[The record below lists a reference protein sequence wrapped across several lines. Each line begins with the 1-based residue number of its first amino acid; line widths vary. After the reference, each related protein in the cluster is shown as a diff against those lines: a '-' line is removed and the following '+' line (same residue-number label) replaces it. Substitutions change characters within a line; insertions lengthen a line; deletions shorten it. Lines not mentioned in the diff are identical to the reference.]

1 MTPDDGPSSQMGI
14 NSDWLQRESVLDR
27 FEIQWRTNGPQCIDS
42 FVRESLLEQDDTVLV
57 ELIKLDMEYR
67 WKRGDRVSSRWYLER
82 YPSLDRS
89 DPKRSELEEAE
100 NRLEATCSQL
110 ELSSSPIEK
119 ASNYRMG
126 AVLGRGGFATV
137 YRARDLRL
145 QRDVAIKRLHPQ
157 YCNSPELRERLVR
170 EARAAASLRHPA
182 IVPVYEIDEQN
193 PQPSIVMALVDG
205 VSLAEWIRNKTPTPE
220 LSARWT
226 MRIADA
232 LQYAH
237 DNGVIHRDVK
247 SSNILIQRAVAD
259 GPEEFES
266 FGSPLLSDFGLAL
279 HLDGGVTLTQSGE
292 AMGTPAYASPELIR
306 GHSHRCDHRTD
317 VYSLG
322 IVLYELLC
330 GHLPFDGTTVQ
341 VLRQVLDSDPTPPRR
356 IRSSVP
362 RDLETICL
370 KAIAKLPSKR
380 YQSAGEMANDLCS
393 WLEKRPIRARRP
405 RPMERLLLLCQ
416 RYPALAI
423 TIGVATIALIFV
435 STYSFVRV
443 LEERDRYLVER
454 NRAQESLYS
463 AIVSEVRSQ
472 LRARETGWWWHA
484 MDSIGQASSLEV
496 NNRDP
501 SELRELAIECMG
513 TEYPCFRMHRKFPLG
528 SQEPTCIALSSDGIS
543 LAIGTSKSSVNSVNV
558 IHAESGEPIATLT
571 GHVSSIVDLA
581 FRPGGSILASAEAN
595 GKILFWE
602 LNGSSEPI
610 LLRSLE
616 LSVSLITKIAF
627 SPDGHRM
634 AIGCSDGGVHLV
646 RLPEDQALSDKS
658 NDVSAV
664 EIAAHV
670 GSVTCLAFS
679 SDGAKVVSGGSDQ
692 VVRAWDSATCQ
703 SVHRW
708 TRTTLPSSVAF
719 ANQDQEL
726 VVADSDAFG
735 FSVRQLSNSESR
747 PFLQI
752 HNSFLTQLYVLST
765 GGVLTSSLDGTMRV
779 WQPRNYR
786 EVAIASGELPGI
798 RSFEVQSDETRVYA
812 LYTDGVVRVW
822 ELSQPEH
829 RYLVGS
835 ATQNAVFV
843 GASNKLVDATKV
855 IDFGKYS
862 IQSEQSYHSKGTH
875 PIAAVPN
882 SKHVFRGDATGNVVV
897 WDLEQKKELDRWN
910 INASAIASM
919 ATNRTRERLGVAL
932 ADSSLSVWNYPSKR
946 QTHRIQC
953 NIGRIHHL
961 DWTQSGDVLVASGS
975 LGAKIWNIGEQVTRR
990 LPTIAIP
997 NCPTSLSNTLV
1008 AFCVQDSGVAIA
1020 NAETL
1025 EVERTIAK
1033 NNIDKVAVSFSTDEK
1048 WLAIVSVDRTI
1059 EIWNTETW
1067 KLHSRLLCEEAMG
1080 TPKWIAWESNGKYLA
1095 SGGDKHSAIWNM
1107 NSKSLTAW
1115 TTLRSEHGVF
1125 TDDGMAIVLGNEQ
1138 GAMLEWPVQE
1148 IEAARKKS
1156 VVAAIGGARDG
1167 ESSAVRTEVARIV
1180 VPGGHVDQIWGMAA
1194 SPNGRWFAT
1203 ASHDATV
1210 KLWDAST
1217 QQLLKTF
1224 EGQDELAWCVAF
1236 SVDSKWIA
1244 SGGNSVLIWDAE
1256 TGDRL
1261 FEFTDHSKLITS
1273 VAFHPNGKWIGS
1285 CGADGKIAL
1294 REIPSGQL
1302 VCTLETGKMPLHSLD
1317 FSPDGKAMVAACGD
1331 HTIKVWQVEKLL
1343 FLVNNVEAST
1353 LGQPSRQTVEPHMV
1367 LPGHKSSVR
1376 VVRFSPDG
1384 AILASGADAGSMIF
1398 WDGKSFKK
1406 LVELKGGTGQIRG
1419 LSFSQDGRFV
1429 AGAAYV
1435 AKVIVW
1441 DLDALHRSLR
1451 ALHLDW

>member
-1 MTPDDGPSSQMGI
+1 MTPDDGPSSKMGI

-27 FEIQWRTNGPQCIDS
+27 FEIQWRTNGPQSIDS
-42 FVRESLLEQDDTVLV
+42 FVRESLLEQDDTMLV

-247 SSNILIQRAVAD
+247 SSNILIQRHETD
-259 GPEEFES
+259 GPEDFES

-330 GHLPFDGTTVQ
+330 GHLPFDGSTVQ

-370 KAIAKLPSKR
+370 KAIAKLPAKR
-380 YQSAGEMANDLCS
+380 YQSAGEMANDLRA
-393 WLEKRPIRARRP
+393 WLEKRPIRARRA

-416 RYPALAI
+416 RYPALTI

-484 MDSIGQASSLEV
+484 MDSIGQASSLDV
-496 NNRDP
+496 NNRNP
-501 SELRELAIECMG
+501 RELRELAIECMG

-528 SQEPTCIALSSDGIS
+528 SQEPTCIALSFDGIS

-595 GKILFWE
+595 GKILFWD
-602 LNGSSEPI
+602 LNGSLEPI

-616 LSVSLITKIAF
+616 LSGSLITKIAF
-627 SPDGHRM
+627 SPDGHRI

-646 RLPEDQALSDKS
+646 RLPEDQALSDES
-658 NDVSAV
+658 NELSAV

-670 GSVTCLAFS
+670 GGVTCLAFS

-692 VVRAWDSATCQ
+692 VVRAWNSATGQ
-703 SVHRW
+703 SLHRW
-708 TRTTLPSSVAF
+708 TRTNFPSSVAF
-719 ANQDQEL
+719 ANQDQAL
-726 VVADSDAFG
+726 VVADSEAFG
-735 FSVRQLSNSESR
+735 FSVRQLNNSESR

-765 GGVLTSSLDGTMRV
+765 GAVLTSSLDGTMRV
-779 WQPRNYR
+779 WQPGNYH
-786 EVAIASGELPGI
+786 EIAVASGELPGI

-812 LYTDGVVRVW
+812 LYMDGVVRVW

-835 ATQNAVFV
+835 GTQNAVFV
-843 GASNKLVDATKV
+843 GASNQLVDATKV
-855 IDFGKYS
+855 IDFGKHS
-862 IQSEQSYHSKGTH
+862 IQSEQSYLSKGTN

-882 SKHVFRGDATGNVVV
+882 SKHVFRGDANGDVAV
-897 WDLEQKKELDRWN
+897 WDLVEKKELDRWN
-910 INASAIASM
+910 IHASAVLSM
-919 ATNRTRERLGVAL
+919 ATNRTKKRLAIAL
-932 ADSSLSVWNYPSKR
+932 ADGSLSVWNYPSKR
-946 QTHRIQC
+946 QTHRIQS
-953 NIGRIHHL
+953 NIGRIHQL
-961 DWTQSGDVLVASGS
+961 DWAENGDALAESGS
-975 LGAKIWNIGEQVTRR
+975 LGAEILSMDEPVPLKLQSTV
-990 LPTIAIP
+990 IP
-997 NCPTSLSNTLV
+997 NSPASLANRLV
-1008 AFCVQDSGVAIA
+1008 ALCLNDSGVAIA
-1020 NAETL
+1020 NAKTI

-1033 NNIDKVAVSFSTDEK
+1033 NNIDKVAVSFSNDER
-1048 WLAIVSVDRTI
+1048 WLAIAAVDRSI
-1059 EIWNTETW
+1059 EIWNTESW
-1067 KLHSRLLCEEAMG
+1067 KLHARMLCEELMG
-1080 TPKWIAWESNGKYLA
+1080 APKWIAWESTGKNIA
-1095 SGGDKHSAIWNM
+1095 SGGNKHSAIWDM
-1107 NSKSLTAW
+1107 ESKSLMAW

-1125 TDDGMAIVLGNEQ
+1125 SDDGMAIVLGNEQ
-1138 GAMLEWPVQE
+1138 GALLEWPIQE
-1148 IEAARKKS
+1148 IKAARHKS
-1156 VVAAIGGARDG
+1156 IGVARDG
-1167 ESSAVRTEVARIV
+1167 ESSAVRAEVARIV

-1194 SPNGRWFAT
+1194 SPDGRWFAS

-1217 QQLLKTF
+1217 QQLLRTF

-1244 SGGNSVLIWDAE
+1244 SGGNTVLIWDAE
-1256 TGDRL
+1256 TGERL
-1261 FEFTDHSKLITS
+1261 FEFFDHDKLITS
-1273 VAFHPNGKWIGS
+1273 IAFHSNGKWIGS
-1285 CGADGKIAL
+1285 CGVDGKIAL
-1294 REIPSGQL
+1294 REIPSGRL
-1302 VCTLETGKMPLHSLD
+1302 VCTLDTGKMPLHSLD

-1398 WDGKSFKK
+1398 WDGKAFKK